1 MSEPEISVVISAK
14 NRVSMLFDCFR
25 GLSEQTL
32 GRDRFEVV
40 LIDNMSADPLEVVAD
55 RAREELG
62 LTLRDA
68 RTSEDHGPAPA
79 RNFGVSLAKAPI
91 IAFTDSDCRPDP
103 RWLEA
108 GLAAFA
114 DSSVVM
120 VTGPVLPKPGQPV
133 KPTSKLNFTAVEHPT
148 FPTANAFYRRTV
160 FEANGGF
167 DTSLSFSDMFHRT
180 VECADVDLAWRIIKA
195 GHHRRFLPEAVV
207 FHEVQDLGLRGW
219 LLEPTHLFLVPAL
232 VRRHPELRSQ
242 LLTAGLF
249 FHPAGWLLYTA
260 LVVLFLGIALDSR
273 LLLLLPVMLIVHAA
287 HRIRH
292 LRPHELVLVA
302 HGVNRSRS
310 LRPFPLL
317 RFCARTLL
325 HLPRMLVMNLVL
337 LYGSVRFRCLVL

>member
-1 MSEPEISVVISAK
+1 MSEPEVSVVISAK
-14 NRVSMLFDCFR
+14 NRAGMLFDCFR

-40 LIDNMSADPLEVVAD
+40 LIDNMSADPLELVAD

-62 LTLRDA
+62 LTLRYA

-91 IAFTDSDCRPDP
+91 IAFTDSDCRPAP
-103 RWLEA
+103 LWLEA
-108 GLAAFA
+108 GLRAFA
-114 DSSVVM
+114 DPSVAM

-133 KPTSKLNFTAVEHPT
+133 QFTSKLNFTAVEHPT
-148 FPTANAFYRRTV
+148 FPTANAFYRRTI

-167 DTSLSFSDMFHRT
+167 DTSLSFSNIFQRT

-195 GHHRRFLPEAVV
+195 GHARRFVPEAVV
-207 FHEVQDLGLRGW
+207 FHEVEDLGLKRW
-219 LLEPTHLFLVPAL
+219 VLEPTHLFLVPAL

-249 FHPAGWLLYTA
+249 FHPAGWLLYGA
-260 LVVLFLGIALDSR
+260 LIVLLLGIVLDSR
-273 LLLLLPVMLIVHAA
+273 LLLLLPVMLIIHGA
-287 HRIRH
+287 HRIR
-292 LRPHELVLVA
+292 RPRPYELVLVA
-302 HGVNRSRS
+302 HGVDRSRS
-310 LRPFPLL
+310 LRPYALI
-317 RFCARTLL
+317 RFCVRTLG